1 MHVYIQVEISYIN
14 NCIEDGEM
22 VQFLKKVLLFSGHV
36 AELCL
41 S

>member
-14 NCIEDGEM
+14 NCIEDGKM
-22 VQFLKKVLLFSGHV
+22 VQFLKEVILFFGHV
-36 AELCL
+36 AELYL